1 MATFV
6 TTPQFAKLNVGFAL
20 DEGIATP
27 NEVFDVYYCE
37 RTTWS
42 KLYYPLKKIFFFLS
56 NQEKTY

>member
-6 TTPQFAKLNVGFAL
+6 ETPEFAKLNVGFAL

-27 NEVFDVYYCE
+27 NEVFNVYYCE
-37 RTTWS
+37 RTSWS
-42 KLYYPLKKIFFFLS
+42 KSSIKKKRLLS